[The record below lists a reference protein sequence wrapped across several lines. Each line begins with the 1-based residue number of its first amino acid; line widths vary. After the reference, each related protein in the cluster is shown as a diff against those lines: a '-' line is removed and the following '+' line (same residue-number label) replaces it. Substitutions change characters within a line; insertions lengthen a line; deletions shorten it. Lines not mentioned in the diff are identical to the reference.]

1 MKNSPNEYVEMLIDQ
16 YYKNIPLIGFSGTYS
31 TFMMLA
37 IQCAINDVNNTI
49 EALTE
54 LKFNYNY
61 PTITYYTE
69 VLNILKSKL

>member
-1 MKNSPNEYVEMLIDQ
+1 MLINQ
-16 YYKNIPLIGFSGTYS
+16 HLSCSVISIEGAKRH
-31 TFMMLA
+31 
-37 IQCAINDVNNTI
+37 AINDVNNTI